1 MGPRTASP
9 WGAAEWRGHRVLR
22 KFGSV
27 RVALVSE
34 ALVGLVS
41 LTSAAQCCALCLRRL
56 PLQPCAGC
64 ACFGYCSDAYRQA
77 DAPDHSRECAAIP
90 LLVKK
95 LSACGSHV
103 WHRGDALLDAL
114 LSARLLRAG
123 HPAESLAASL
133 ASPLLGRP
141 KALEAMLQAPA
152 LAIPVAIARS
162 LLEVAAEVPQLL
174 PERFRHAR
182 LHQAS
187 LELVIGVLMQMQCN
201 MTGVV
206 EHSCFESVGSAL
218 FAEGSLANH
227 DCAPTCQF
235 LFRFREGARPSLEL
249 QCVRDVEAGESLCIS
264 YGDLARPVWERR
276 RNLQASHWFSCKCA
290 KCMKDLTP
298 SGLLKQ
304 LESVSDPKGQL
315 LRSLFER
322 SLPEEAEAAKM
333 LQVFKA
339 LKVPFASTSADAA
352 VSLALK
358 GLAKLEPLE
367 KRSARSNLR
376 IIQGSLAKLLPAV
389 HREAVILQELQSLAL
404 STAELAED
412 FSTVLEMAKE
422 LRARCLERYG
432 PFHLKRCFLL
442 RKELAAHEALGSPAT
457 EAAEAAEA
465 FEKLLIRLGLKD
477 KHDTDSQDT
486 GLAHSEPGI
495 DLDTMD

>member
-1 MGPRTASP
+1 
-9 WGAAEWRGHRVLR
+9 
-22 KFGSV
+22 
-27 RVALVSE
+27 
-34 ALVGLVS
+34 
-41 LTSAAQCCALCLRRL
+41 
-56 PLQPCAGC
+56 
-64 ACFGYCSDAYRQA
+64 
-77 DAPDHSRECAAIP
+77 
-90 LLVKK
+90 
-95 LSACGSHV
+95 
-103 WHRGDALLDAL
+103 
-114 LSARLLRAG
+114 
-123 HPAESLAASL
+123 
-133 ASPLLGRP
+133 
-141 KALEAMLQAPA
+141 
-152 LAIPVAIARS
+152 
-162 LLEVAAEVPQLL
+162 
-174 PERFRHAR
+174 
-182 LHQAS
+182 
-187 LELVIGVLMQMQCN
+187 MQMQCN

-376 IIQGSLAKLLPAV
+376 IIQGPVEVFCREIRLCGASCSCSWRLAGQAAAGGSSGSRDPAG
-389 HREAVILQELQSLAL
+389 AL
-404 STAELAED
+404 KKGRLGFASHSHASHACR
-412 FSTVLEMAKE
+412 SC
-422 LRARCLERYG
+422 RASPCPQLSWPKTFRR
-432 PFHLKRCFLL
+432 FWRW
-442 RKELAAHEALGSPAT
+442 RRSSRLAAWSAT
-457 EAAEAAEA
+457 APS
-465 FEKLLIRLGLKD
+465 
-477 KHDTDSQDT
+477 T
-486 GLAHSEPGI
+486 
-495 DLDTMD
+495 